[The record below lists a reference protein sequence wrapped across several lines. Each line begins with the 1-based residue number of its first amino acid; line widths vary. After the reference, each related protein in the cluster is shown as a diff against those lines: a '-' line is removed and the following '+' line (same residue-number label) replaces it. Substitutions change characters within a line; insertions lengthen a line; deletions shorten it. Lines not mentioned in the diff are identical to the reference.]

1 MGHTLTYR
9 VFFAL
14 NCFFAVILA
23 LYVAFSLSLP
33 NPWWAM
39 VTVFL
44 AQPSQSLVGAI
55 WAKAFYRVAG
65 TAIGLLAALAII
77 PRLSSAG
84 ELMILALAGWLALC
98 IY

>member
-1 MGHTLTYR
+1 MGQTLTYR

-14 NCFFAVILA
+14 NCFLAVILA

-44 AQPSQSLVGAI
+44 AQPPQNLVGAI
-55 WAKAFYRVAG
+55 WAKALYRVAG
-65 TAIGLLAALAII
+65 TAIGLLASLAII
-77 PRLSSAG
+77 PRLSSAP
-84 ELMILALAGWLALC
+84 ELMILALAAWVALC
-98 IY
+98 L